1 MSLDAFVL
9 GLLEDPI
16 DHENLLYVA
25 SRNVLY
31 NPRRRRA
38 YEVRGSIPVML
49 DSEAR
54 VVASDEHDE
63 LMAAAD
69 GVWTGEAS

>member
-16 DHENLLYVA
+16 DHERLLYVA
-25 SRNVLY
+25 SREVLY

-38 YEVRGSIPVML
+38 YEVRGAIPVML
-49 DSEAR
+49 DTEAR
-54 VVASDEHDE
+54 DVPAEEHE
-63 LMAAAD
+63 ALMAAPD
-69 GVWTGEAS
+69 GVWTGEDA

>member
-25 SRNVLY
+25 HRDVLY

-38 YEVRGSIPVML
+38 YDVRGAIPVML

-54 VVASDEHDE
+54 DVDADEHDA
-63 LMAAAD
+63 LLAD
-69 GVWTGEAS
+69 PEGVWTGAS

>member
-25 SRNVLY
+25 RRDVLY

-38 YEVRGSIPVML
+38 YDVRGAIPVML

-54 VVASDEHDE
+54 DVDADEHDA
-63 LMAAAD
+63 LLAD
-69 GVWTGEAS
+69 PEGVWTGAS

>member
-1 MSLDAFVL
+1 MSLDTFVL

-16 DHENLLYVA
+16 DHEPLLYVA
-25 SRNVLY
+25 SRDVLY

-38 YEVRGSIPVML
+38 YDVRGSIPVML

-54 VVASDEHDE
+54 DVADDEHE
-63 LMAAAD
+63 ALMASN
-69 GVWTGEAS
+69 GVWTGSAS

>member
-1 MSLDAFVL
+1 MSLDTFVL

-25 SRNVLY
+25 SHHVLY

-38 YEVRGSIPVML
+38 YEVRGAIPVML

-54 VVASDEHDE
+54 DVASDEHDV
-63 LMAAAD
+63 LMGDPD
-69 GVWTGEAS
+69 GVWTGASA